1 MEDIKESFRSL
12 ITLIGALVKTKTSFI
27 ILE

>member
-12 ITLIGALVKTKTSFI
+12 ITLIGALVQTKTSFI